1 MLPEQ
6 NENDSVF
13 PNLQQ
18 LEDKN
23 KDLKELQTIWTS
35 ILTLQKFQPLS
46 SRYEIEDI
54 SFSSEKLCLWILHGI
69 GQFPVSIC
77 IIFWW
82 HFQLPQLPKKVAIL
96 LKTNI
101 ATDEL

>member
-23 KDLKELQTIWTS
+23 KDLKELQTI
-35 ILTLQKFQPLS
+35 
-46 SRYEIEDI
+46 
-54 SFSSEKLCLWILHGI
+54 
-69 GQFPVSIC
+69 
-77 IIFWW
+77 
-82 HFQLPQLPKKVAIL
+82 
-96 LKTNI
+96 
-101 ATDEL
+101 